1 MTSRYVSLD
10 ANRYYAAAGT
20 FLYAG
25 KACLNW
31 VEVSREDCELLLA
44 IGYVAA

>member
-1 MTSRYVSLD
+1 MNNRYVSFD

-25 KACLNW
+25 KTCLNW
-31 VEVSREDCELLLA
+31 VEVSREECELLLSM
-44 IGYVAA
+44 GYVAA